1 MGFIKLIN
9 KVFILFIFQS
19 IGDDNIMYKWN
30 TVNNQASKYIEL
42 DSYVIDHDWISHS
55 KGSS

>member
-1 MGFIKLIN
+1 MGFIKLTD
-9 KVFILFIFQS
+9 KVFIFVNLNS

-30 TVNNQASKYIEL
+30 TVNNQASKYLEL